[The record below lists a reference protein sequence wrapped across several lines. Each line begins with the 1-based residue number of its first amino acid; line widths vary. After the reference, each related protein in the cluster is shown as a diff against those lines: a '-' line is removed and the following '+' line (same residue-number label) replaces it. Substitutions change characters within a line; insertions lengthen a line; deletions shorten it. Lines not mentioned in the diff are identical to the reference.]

1 MYGLE
6 PEPARFLFATLFALV
21 TTFVFGLAP
30 ALHATSADI
39 GEVMKNSGNHAIR
52 RSRLQMTFVVIQL
65 ACSQPVLVVT
75 SLVLA
80 DIRRGVN
87 ENAAQAPASVATMS
101 WRLNRPE
108 SDVVADRGSRYSA
121 LASSHDVLRT
131 VRQRLAA
138 VPGVRSVAIST
149 EGHGRPDRS
158 KTPTV
163 SFNRIKDF
171 DVVRGRGAI
180 ATTRIAQLYVNND
193 YFTTLGM
200 PLVRGRAIGVDDDR
214 PGSSAVVVN
223 EAAAELLWPGQDP
236 IGKRLVRRDAEN
248 AAQSTSLEVIGVAGA
263 PSYDKQQAEP
273 IAFAP
278 LSTAASAWES
288 TLAIHTSGDARAY
301 VPWIRAAIREVE
313 PYAAIDDVITLAER
327 YAGQRR
333 EALQSNAAAFAVGAA
348 ALLLASL
355 GLYAIIAFAVAQR
368 TREIGIRL
376 AIGATSGSV
385 VRHFFRN
392 GLTVSAIGLAIGL
405 PVTVASIRV
414 VQANVL
420 GFTLQNVAAVSLV
433 VPVLLAVAALASW
446 LPARRAGRVDP
457 VIALRSE

>member
-1 MYGLE
+1 
-6 PEPARFLFATLFALV
+6 
-21 TTFVFGLAP
+21 
-30 ALHATSADI
+30 
-39 GEVMKNSGNHAIR
+39 
-52 RSRLQMTFVVIQL
+52 MTFVVIQL

-87 ENAAQAPASVATMS
+87 ENADQAPASVATMS
-101 WRLNRPE
+101 WRLDRPE
-108 SDVVADRGSRYSA
+108 PDGRAGRGSRQSA
-121 LASSHDVLRT
+121 LESSHDVLRT

-138 VPGVRSVAIST
+138 VPGVRSIAIST
-149 EGHGRPDRS
+149 DGHPRPDRR
-158 KTPTV
+158 KMQMV
-163 SFNRIKDF
+163 SFNRVKAF
-171 DVVRGRGAI
+171 DVARGSEPA
-180 ATTRIAQLYVNND
+180 ATARVAQVYVDND
-193 YFTTLGM
+193 YFATLGM
-200 PLVRGRAIGVDDDR
+200 PLVRGRTIGVDDDR
-214 PGSSAVVVN
+214 RGSRAVVVN

-236 IGKRLVRRDAEN
+236 IGKRVVRHDGDGDN
-248 AAQSTSLEVIGVAGA
+248 VAQVTSLEVIGLVGA
-263 PSYDKQQAEP
+263 PSYDTQQTEP
-273 IAFAP
+273 KVFAP

-288 TLAIHTSGDARAY
+288 NLVVRTSGDARAY
-301 VPWIRAAIREVE
+301 VPSIRGAIHEVD
-313 PYAAIDDVITLAER
+313 PYVAIDDVITLAER

-333 EALQSNAAAFAVGAA
+333 EAVQSNAAAFAVGAA

-392 GLTVSAIGLAIGL
+392 GLIVSAIGLAIGL
-405 PVTVASIRV
+405 PLTVAGIRV